1 MRVLVVDDEPM
12 NLVVETGIFREYGM
26 ISETAESG
34 KEAID
39 KFLSNEYDVI
49 FMDHM
54 MPGMDGVE
62 AMKRIKDL
70 SKDIKKAPVMIA
82 LTANAL
88 SDAKEMFMKEGFD
101 GFIAKPVD
109 IEEFERIL
117 ENLLPDEL
125 VSHEG
130 RVDHNA

>member
-1 MRVLVVDDEPM
+1 
-12 NLVVETGIFREYGM
+12 
-26 ISETAESG
+26 
-34 KEAID
+34 
-39 KFLSNEYDVI
+39 
-49 FMDHM
+49 
-54 MPGMDGVE
+54 
-62 AMKRIKDL
+62 
-70 SKDIKKAPVMIA
+70 
-82 LTANAL
+82 
-88 SDAKEMFMKEGFD
+88 MKEGFD